1 MSRQAHVIPSS
12 PHASPDPACG
22 AHCAGAGSPR
32 GGECPGRCRGA
43 MCAACPRSIF
53 GPQIEARPG
62 LAGRGPASCQWACLP
77 RTSRPVEGAVLFRQG
92 HPYMTSVPARILLCF
107 CVIALDH
114 AQRCLAMR
122 KRCCSAS
129 PSICVGATASFA
141 MSRDQAR
148 AVPMH
153 KGTGA
158 RMKINCPSYLAALLT
173 PDPEPLSSRLTDER
187 KAI

>member
-1 MSRQAHVIPSS
+1 
-12 PHASPDPACG
+12 
-22 AHCAGAGSPR
+22 
-32 GGECPGRCRGA
+32 
-43 MCAACPRSIF
+43 MCAACPRSRF

-62 LAGRGPASCQWACLP
+62 LAGRGPASCQWACPP
-77 RTSRPVEGAVLFRQG
+77 RTSRPVERAVLFRRI
-92 HPYMTSVPARILLCF
+92 HPCLTSVPAGIVLCF

-141 MSRDQAR
+141 MSRDQAL
-148 AVPMH
+148 ALPMR
-153 KGTGA
+153 KSFSATK
-158 RMKINCPSYLAALLT
+158 KINCFSHLATLIT
-173 PDPEPLSSRLTDER
+173 SDPGPLASRLTNER